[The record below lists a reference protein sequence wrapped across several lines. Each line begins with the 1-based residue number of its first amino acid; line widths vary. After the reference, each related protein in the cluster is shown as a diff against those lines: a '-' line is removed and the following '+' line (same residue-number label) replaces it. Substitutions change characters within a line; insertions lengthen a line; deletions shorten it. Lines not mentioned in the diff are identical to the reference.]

1 LTTAALKDVPTL
13 QEVGLKDFQVSI
25 WHGLYGPKGLPPA
38 VAKKINDALKLA
50 LKDPEF
56 IKRQEGL
63 GAIVV
68 ADNRVEMA
76 DHKKFVSAEIAKW
89 APVIKAAGIYAD

>member
-1 LTTAALKDVPTL
+1 
-13 QEVGLKDFQVSI
+13 
-25 WHGLYGPKGLPPA
+25 
-38 VAKKINDALKLA
+38 LKLA

-68 ADNRVEMA
+68 NDNRVEMA

-89 APVIKAAGIYAD
+89 GPVIKAAGIYAD